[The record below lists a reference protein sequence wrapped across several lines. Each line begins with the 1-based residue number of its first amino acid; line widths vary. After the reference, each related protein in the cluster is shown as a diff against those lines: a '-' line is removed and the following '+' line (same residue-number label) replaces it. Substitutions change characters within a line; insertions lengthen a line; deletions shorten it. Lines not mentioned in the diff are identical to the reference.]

1 MVMAITLY
9 DRYKIDIV
17 ETASDLDQPAS
28 FDVKIYTFTGTS
40 GSMEYVDYKSY
51 VYNGYLLKA
60 EGKVIDRRFEY
71 YNTYL
76 VKIHQD

>member
-1 MVMAITLY
+1 M
-9 DRYKIDIV
+9 
-17 ETASDLDQPAS
+17 
-28 FDVKIYTFTGTS
+28 VKIYTFTGTS

-60 EGKVIDRRFEY
+60 EGKVIDRGFEY